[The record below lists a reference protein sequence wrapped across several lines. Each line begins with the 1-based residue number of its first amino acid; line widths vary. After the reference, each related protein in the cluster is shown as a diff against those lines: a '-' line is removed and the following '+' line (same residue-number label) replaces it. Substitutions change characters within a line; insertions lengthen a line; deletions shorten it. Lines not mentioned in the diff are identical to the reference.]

1 VKRRAITTAI
11 AGALAVCAGLTA
23 ATAAGQPRAVE
34 VSRKVGL
41 FDVSHTWEA
50 EVGNYNRDRWKDVL
64 IVPHYEGPAR
74 LYRNDGGKFTQVDTG
89 PDTFGKKDRHDCTWG
104 DVNRDRR
111 RDIFCTVGGGRGV
124 GLKSKELYIQQRDG
138 TFEDRA
144 AQYGVE
150 DNRGRGR
157 DTTFVDA
164 NGDKFPDLYIGNK
177 FPRGDAKRS
186 TNKLFINEGG
196 DHFRPGRD
204 FGINRQVGGRSV
216 QAVDYNRDGREDLL
230 VCGEKHIFLYRN
242 VRNNRF
248 DNVSGSAGV
257 STPCE
262 YAVMAKVNGDAKP
275 DLVYITKRRLKVVLQ
290 KRGRFRQRPTYTR
303 KLRGGTEVETGFV
316 NGDNRPDLY
325 VVQRGPT
332 DRDFPDLMLLNKRQ
346 GDDFESIKIPQT
358 RRGKGDH
365 VAPIDHDR
373 NGRTDFIVMNGFHKA
388 RGPIRL
394 VAFK

>member
-1 VKRRAITTAI
+1 M
-11 AGALAVCAGLTA
+11 ALAVGAGIAA
-23 ATAAGQPRAVE
+23 ATAAGQPKGVE
-34 VSRKVGL
+34 VSRQVGL

-50 EVGNYNRDRWKDVL
+50 EAGNYDDDRWKDVL

-74 LYRNDGGKFTQVDTG
+74 LYRNKRGKFTQVNTG
-89 PDTFGKKDRHDCTWG
+89 DGTFPKNDRHDCTWG
-104 DVNRDRR
+104 DVQRDGR
-111 RDIFCTVGGGRGV
+111 RDIFCTIGGERGK
-124 GLKSKELYIQQRDG
+124 GLRPKELWIQQNDG
-138 TFEDRA
+138 TFVDRA

-164 NGDKFPDLYIGNK
+164 NGDKFPDLYVGNK
-177 FPRGDAKRS
+177 FPRTDTKRS
-186 TNKLFINEGG
+186 TNKLFINDDG
-196 DHFRPGRD
+196 DRFRPGRD

-216 QAVDYNRDGREDLL
+216 QAIDYNGDRKEDLL

-242 VRNNRF
+242 VRNNRY

-275 DLVYITKRRLKVVLQ
+275 DLIWITSRRLTVVLQ
-290 KRGRFRQRPTYTR
+290 KRGRFRQRPSFHR
-303 KLRGGTEVETGFV
+303 KIRGGTEVETGFV
-316 NGDNRPDLY
+316 NGDQRPDLY

-332 DRDFPDLMLLNKRQ
+332 DKDFPDLTLLNKRQ

-365 VAPIDHDR
+365 VEPIDHDR

-388 RGPIRL
+388 QGPIRL
-394 VAFK
+394 LAFK